1 MAKIELMD
9 FIGMKRSIESGMN
22 RSAGFYSL
30 FARLLGMG
38 FIERSIHQCLVGRK
52 AQKLEVL
59 GPGDGLGLSDAIQNF
74 EEVRLIDLSQKM
86 LEKAREKLEHSDI
99 EYVLGDEGDLSL
111 GGLVFVPFV
120 LNMYSEEG
128 QSALLKRISGLMD
141 QGQKLLIL
149 DFNPEQKSSPFQAYL
164 WILYKGFR
172 LITGIPVG
180 KLNNYHLQ
188 AMRYFEVLEERN
200 FAKACLSAR
209 LYRKV
214 N

>member
-1 MAKIELMD
+1 MD

-22 RSAGFYSL
+22 RSAGFYSI

-38 FIERSIHQCLVGRK
+38 FIEKSIHQSLIGRK
-52 AQKLEVL
+52 AQKLQIL

-86 LEKAREKLEHSDI
+86 LEKAREQLEHSNI
-99 EYVLGDEGDLSL
+99 EYVLGDEGSL
-111 GGLVFVPFV
+111 NSSGLVFVPFL

-128 QSALLKRISGLMD
+128 QSALLKRISDQMD
-141 QGQKLLIL
+141 QGQELLIL
-149 DFNPEQKSSPFQAYL
+149 DFNPEQKSSPFQGYL

-172 LITGIPVG
+172 LLTGIPVG
-180 KLNNYHLQ
+180 RLNDHHAVAQMNFQ
-188 AMRYFEVLEERN
+188 VVEQRN
-200 FAKACLSAR
+200 FAKDCLSAR

-214 N
+214 D